1 MLSSWEFGILFLA
14 LPHSC
19 ESLAFPEPWS
29 PLLSNRGIMTLH
41 LPTTEN
47 RRWCLELGGLRI
59 SQ

>member
-29 PLLSNRGIMTLH
+29 PPLSNRGIMTLH
-41 LPTTEN
+41 LPTT
-47 RRWCLELGGLRI
+47 RIGGGVW
-59 SQ
+59 S